1 MDTNLAT
8 TASVG
13 PGVHSRCRL
22 VERVIRIGPTPE
34 RADVLSGSSTR
45 GPIRSTTRKGKT
57 LYCHQ
62 QRGTMRH
69 LSFAIAAAVLV
80 SAVVAASARDQTA
93 TPATPENAAAF
104 LGEWAISANGS
115 YGPIAMAVIVKAADG
130 KVVGEVADPNGKH
143 TADASKSGTSLVLS
157 YVFDYQG
164 NPIDAVITLTPNE
177 KAVAVNLD
185 FAGGAAQFT
194 GTATK
199 K

>member
-1 MDTNLAT
+1 
-8 TASVG
+8 
-13 PGVHSRCRL
+13 
-22 VERVIRIGPTPE
+22 
-34 RADVLSGSSTR
+34 
-45 GPIRSTTRKGKT
+45 
-57 LYCHQ
+57 
-62 QRGTMRH
+62 MRH
-69 LSFAIAAAVLV
+69 VSFAIAAAVLM
-80 SAVVAASARDQTA
+80 SAVVAAGAPEQAAS

-185 FAGGAAQFT
+185 FAGGAAQFV